1 MARENRAENRK
12 KAKEGGAGT
21 DIDDRSSGDISEFL
35 ETDFGGDGDEDEDQ
49 NPDIKGEE
57 EEETEE
63 ADAGKTASE
72 SESEGKA
79 EATPSGVKKE
89 GEEEG
94 KSEEEVEAGKAEA
107 GTKEGEKKPEEKKAE
122 EKPAEAAPADKKPEP
137 APAEK
142 KAEEKKDEVK
152 QPEAL
157 TEEEAA
163 KLYGEWRST
172 TESLIAEHHYKLTE
186 KDVAEFN
193 ENPAVFIPKAM
204 SRVYMD
210 SISAAFQQFTQYLP
224 RMVDQVMTARQVREA
239 KENTFFSKWPD
250 LKPHRDAVLRM
261 GAAYR
266 AANPQATLD
275 DFINEVGAQAMV
287 ALRINPQGQQ
297 QQQSQPQVKEPT
309 FRPATSS
316 GTPTPPKPKSS
327 NPFEQLTQD
336 FSFEDL
342 PDQ

>member
-12 KAKEGGAGT
+12 KAKEGGNGT
-21 DIDDRSSGDISEFL
+21 DIDDRASGDISEFL
-35 ETDFGGDGDEDEDQ
+35 EADLGGDDEDGEQD
-49 NPDIKGEE
+49 PELKGEE
-57 EEETEE
+57 ESEVEEVE
-63 ADAGKTASE
+63 AGKTASE
-72 SESEGKA
+72 SESEKA
-79 EATPSGVKKE
+79 APSGVKKE

-157 TEEEAA
+157 TEEEAG

-172 TESLIAEHHYKLTE
+172 TEALIAEHHYRLTE

-224 RMVDQVMTARQVREA
+224 RMVDQVMTARQVRESR
-239 KENTFFSKWPD
+239 ENAFFSKWPD
-250 LKPHRDAVLRM
+250 LKPHRDAVLRL

-266 AANPQATLD
+266 QSNPQATLD

-287 ALRINPQGQQ
+287 ALRINPQQQ
-297 QQQSQPQVKEPT
+297 QQQQTPASKEPST
-309 FRPATSS
+309 FKPATSS

>member
-12 KAKEGGAGT
+12 KAKEGGNGT
-21 DIDDRSSGDISEFL
+21 DIDDRASGDISEFL
-35 ETDFGGDGDEDEDQ
+35 EADLGGDDEDGEQD
-49 NPDIKGEE
+49 PELKGEE
-57 EEETEE
+57 ESEVEEVE
-63 ADAGKTASE
+63 AGKTASE
-72 SESEGKA
+72 SESEKA
-79 EATPSGVKKE
+79 APSDVKKE

-157 TEEEAA
+157 TEEEAG

-172 TESLIAEHHYKLTE
+172 TEALIAEHHYRLTE

-210 SISAAFQQFTQYLP
+210 SISAAF
-224 RMVDQVMTARQVREA
+224 
-239 KENTFFSKWPD
+239 S
-250 LKPHRDAVLRM
+250 AVHTVSS
-261 GAAYR
+261 
-266 AANPQATLD
+266 AN
-275 DFINEVGAQAMV
+275 G
-287 ALRINPQGQQ
+287 
-297 QQQSQPQVKEPT
+297 
-309 FRPATSS
+309 
-316 GTPTPPKPKSS
+316 
-327 NPFEQLTQD
+327 
-336 FSFEDL
+336 
-342 PDQ
+342 